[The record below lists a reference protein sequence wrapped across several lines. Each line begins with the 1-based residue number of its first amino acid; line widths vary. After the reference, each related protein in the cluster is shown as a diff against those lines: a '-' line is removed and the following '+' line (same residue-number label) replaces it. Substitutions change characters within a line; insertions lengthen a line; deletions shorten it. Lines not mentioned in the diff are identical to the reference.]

1 MLASWDTPA
10 SDNLDGRVSGM
21 MRREN
26 ERFSFK
32 RKYSYK
38 DKVRRITKQRVTN
51 VCLYRPIPTNYP
63 IFFSIKS
70 L

>member
-1 MLASWDTPA
+1 
-10 SDNLDGRVSGM
+10 M

-63 IFFSIKS
+63 IFFFNKIFVGKWPCSS
-70 L
+70 HPATFH

>member
-1 MLASWDTPA
+1 
-10 SDNLDGRVSGM
+10 M

-51 VCLYRPIPTNYP
+51 ACLYRPIPTSYP
-63 IFFSIKS
+63 IFFFSIKS
-70 L
+70 LLENGHAHLIQPLFIK